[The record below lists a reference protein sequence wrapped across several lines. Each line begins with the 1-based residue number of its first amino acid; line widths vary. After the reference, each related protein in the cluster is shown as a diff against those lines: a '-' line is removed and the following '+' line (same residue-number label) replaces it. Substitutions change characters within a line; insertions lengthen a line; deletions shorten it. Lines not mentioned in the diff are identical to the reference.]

1 VLLAKRPGT
10 QQAYD
15 LAGLQSAMER
25 TSAIA
30 GQEHCAERLDRV
42 QTPWTLDF
50 SGDQAAPLASS
61 SPPSSR
67 VVTGQVAAVA

>member
-1 VLLAKRPGT
+1 VLLAKCPGT

-42 QTPWTLDF
+42 KPLGRLTF
-50 SGDQAAPLASS
+50 GRSGGALASS

>member
-10 QQAYD
+10 RQAYD
-15 LAGLQSAMER
+15 LAGPQSAMER

-30 GQEHCAERLDRV
+30 GQEHNCAERLDRV
-42 QTPWTLDF
+42 KPLGRLTF
-50 SGDQAAPLASS
+50 GRSGGALASS